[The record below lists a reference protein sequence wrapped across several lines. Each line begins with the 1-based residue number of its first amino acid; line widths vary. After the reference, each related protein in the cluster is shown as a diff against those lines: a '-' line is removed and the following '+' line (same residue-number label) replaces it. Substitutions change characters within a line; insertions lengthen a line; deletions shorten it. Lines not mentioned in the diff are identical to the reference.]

1 MLNNIIGRLAGNADE
16 QEVQSAVRAYA
27 ALDNAVR
34 DKFDI
39 L

>member
-16 QEVQSAVRAYA
+16 QEVKSAVRAYA